1 MTRDEWLR
9 AFCERLGVDPPTAEE
24 EEPLLELAAIAA
36 HSSERPAAPLAC
48 WAAGRGPVLPRSTNS
63 AAITVSLSPVF
74 PSRIWSS
81 SCAQAVRPHSA
92 LGICRVVSGGERV
105 AV

>member
-48 WAAGRGPVLPRSTNS
+48 WAAGKTGRSPEELREIARSVN
-63 AAITVSLSPVF
+63 P
-74 PSRIWSS
+74 
-81 SCAQAVRPHSA
+81 
-92 LGICRVVSGGERV
+92 
-105 AV
+105 